1 MLERKLN
8 AEPSFPWLCLV
19 CMTHAYMKEDSEDM
33 SAEKSILVSDFL
45 ESDIADWLRNCNAK
59 QTTLQT
65 YFGKLKNM
73 PLACCYGGISV
84 IDETD
89 PSYMYLN
96 GLKDINAN
104 TLSAIQESFSGQL
117 LCSRQGR

>member
-8 AEPSFPWLCLV
+8 AEASFPWLGLV
-19 CMTHAYMKEDSEDM
+19 CMTHAYMKEVSQDM
-33 SAEKSILVSDFL
+33 SAEKSILVSDL
-45 ESDIADWLRNCNAK
+45 LGSDIVDRLRNCNAK

-65 YFGKLKNM
+65 YFGKLKDM
-73 PLACCYGGISV
+73 PLACCYGGIAGT
-84 IDETD
+84 DETD

-96 GLKDINAN
+96 GQEDINAN

-117 LCSRQGR
+117 LCSRQGS